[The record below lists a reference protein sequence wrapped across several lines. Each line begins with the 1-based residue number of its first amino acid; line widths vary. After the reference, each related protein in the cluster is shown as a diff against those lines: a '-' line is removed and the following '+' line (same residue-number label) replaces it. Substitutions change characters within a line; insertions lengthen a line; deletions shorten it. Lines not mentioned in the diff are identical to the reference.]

1 MIRIKKQEASHKK
14 SGHNFHSIRTKLILA
29 FLLPVVFLIFLG
41 ILSYQ
46 MASRGLINNYE
57 SNALVSL
64 DMMSEYYE
72 QGMDN
77 ISEKA
82 LSLTSDEV
90 VIKYYSG
97 YYSTNPTE
105 EASRSGEVEKKII
118 ATETADKYISDIYVF
133 GNYGRPV
140 SSVGNMKAE
149 FYESFLST
157 EEAARVEAAGKAG
170 VWVGNHPAI
179 DSAFPKKT
187 QMFALSYIKKLNNS
201 NFQQIG
207 YIVLDVDV
215 AYIQNLLEKANFG
228 ENCITGYLTND
239 GKAILSSSAPEGFDI
254 TKEEFYQTAIKDQ
267 ETALASDYVIYK
279 GESYLFIYSKLD
291 IGDSLVFALIPET
304 DVTNQAESVKLV
316 TLLIVIF
323 TSILALCIG
332 ILISN
337 GISKTIRKTNQ
348 VMTQVAEGNLKVD
361 LYIKRKDEFR
371 KLGQSINHMLS
382 SMKYLIDKTI
392 GVSNTTANSA
402 DEVSEASKAL
412 LVTSKN
418 IANAIADIEQ
428 GVQQQANDAENCLLR
443 MSELSKQV
451 NVVYE
456 STNEIEK
463 IAEKTRSTV
472 GNGFDSIQ
480 DLTEKQKDTVEITES
495 IMVDINNLEVESGA
509 IIDIINTMNEI
520 TDQTNLLSLNAM
532 IEAARAGEYGKGFA
546 VVADEIRKLAEK
558 SANEAKNINQI
569 IDNIQLR
576 TKKTLETA
584 RRAESIVAD
593 QDNALKAALMNF
605 GLINDHV
612 GNLTNNLNKI
622 SQGIEAIAQAKE
634 DTLSAIESIS
644 STLEETV
651 AASTEVGATA
661 DNQLETVKR
670 LNNAAE
676 QLNGDANNLKE
687 TVSVFII

>member
-1 MIRIKKQEASHKK
+1 
-14 SGHNFHSIRTKLILA
+14 
-29 FLLPVVFLIFLG
+29 
-41 ILSYQ
+41 
-46 MASRGLINNYE
+46 
-57 SNALVSL
+57 
-64 DMMSEYYE
+64 
-72 QGMDN
+72 
-77 ISEKA
+77 
-82 LSLTSDEV
+82 
-90 VIKYYSG
+90 
-97 YYSTNPTE
+97 
-105 EASRSGEVEKKII
+105 
-118 ATETADKYISDIYVF
+118 
-133 GNYGRPV
+133 
-140 SSVGNMKAE
+140 
-149 FYESFLST
+149 
-157 EEAARVEAAGKAG
+157 
-170 VWVGNHPAI
+170 
-179 DSAFPKKT
+179 
-187 QMFALSYIKKLNNS
+187 
-201 NFQQIG
+201 
-207 YIVLDVDV
+207 
-215 AYIQNLLEKANFG
+215 
-228 ENCITGYLTND
+228 
-239 GKAILSSSAPEGFDI
+239 
-254 TKEEFYQTAIKDQ
+254 
-267 ETALASDYVIYK
+267 
-279 GESYLFIYSKLD
+279 
-291 IGDSLVFALIPET
+291 
-304 DVTNQAESVKLV
+304 
-316 TLLIVIF
+316 
-323 TSILALCIG
+323 
-332 ILISN
+332 
-337 GISKTIRKTNQ
+337 
-348 VMTQVAEGNLKVD
+348 
-361 LYIKRKDEFR
+361 
-371 KLGQSINHMLS
+371 MLS

>member
-1 MIRIKKQEASHKK
+1 MKIKKQEASKK
-14 SGHNFHSIRTKLILA
+14 NNGHNFHSIRTKLILA

-46 MASRGLINNYE
+46 MASRGLVDNYE

-72 QGMDN
+72 QGIGN

-90 VIKYYSG
+90 VVKYYSG

-118 ATETADKYISDIYVF
+118 ATETADEYISDIYVF

-140 SSVGNMKAE
+140 SSVGNMNAE
-149 FYESFLST
+149 FYESFLSS
-157 EEAARVEAAGKAG
+157 EEADRVEAAGKAG

-187 QMFALSYIKKLNNS
+187 QKFALSYIKKLNNS

-215 AYIQNLLEKANFG
+215 AYIQNLLEKATFG

-239 GKAILSSSAPEGFDI
+239 GKAILSSSSPEGFDI
-254 TKEEFYQTAIKDQ
+254 AKEEFYQTAMKDQ
-267 ETALASDYVIYK
+267 ETTLASDYVTYQ

-304 DVTNQAESVKLV
+304 DVTSQAESVKLV

-337 GISKTIRKTNQ
+337 GISKTIRKTNLI
-348 VMTQVAEGNLKVD
+348 MTQVAEGNLKVD
-361 LYIKRKDEFR
+361 LNIKRKDEFR
-371 KLGQSINHMLS
+371 NLGQSINHMLS
-382 SMKYLIDKTI
+382 SMKALIDKTI

-443 MSELSKQV
+443 MSELSEQV

-456 STNEIEK
+456 STSEIEK

-612 GNLTNNLNKI
+612 GNLTDNLNKI
-622 SQGIEAIAQAKE
+622 SLGIEAIAKAKE

-676 QLNGDANNLKE
+676 QLNDDANNLKD

>member
-1 MIRIKKQEASHKK
+1 MKKVKKQEALQKNN
-14 SGHNFHSIRTKLILA
+14 GHNFHSIRTKLILA

-46 MASRGLINNYE
+46 MASRGLVNNYE

-72 QGMDN
+72 QGMSN

-90 VIKYYSG
+90 VVKYYSG

-118 ATETADKYISDIYVF
+118 ATETADEYISDIYVF

-140 SSVGNMKAE
+140 SSVGNMRAE
-149 FYESFLST
+149 FYENFLTS
-157 EEAARVEAAGKAG
+157 EEAARVEEGGKAG

-187 QMFALSYIKKLNNS
+187 QKFALSYIKKINNT
-201 NFQQIG
+201 NFQQIA

-215 AYIQNLLEKANFG
+215 AYVQNLLEKANFG
-228 ENCITGYLTND
+228 ENGITGYLTND
-239 GKAILSSSAPEGFDI
+239 GKAILSSGSPEGFDI
-254 TKEEFYQTAIKDQ
+254 TKEEFYQTAINDQ
-267 ETALASDYVIYK
+267 ETTLSSDYVTCQ

-291 IGDSLVFALIPET
+291 IGASTVFALIPET
-304 DVTNQAESVKLV
+304 DVTKQAESVKLV
-316 TLLIVIF
+316 TLIIVIV

-337 GISKTIRKTNQ
+337 GISKTIRKTNK
-348 VMTQVAEGNLKVD
+348 VMTQVAEGNLKVNIN
-361 LYIKRKDEFR
+361 IKSKDEFR

-382 SMKYLIDKTI
+382 SMKSLIDKTI

-402 DEVSEASKAL
+402 EEVSEASKAL

-418 IANAIADIEQ
+418 ISNAITDIEQ
-428 GVQQQANDAENCLLR
+428 GVQQQAHDAENCLLR
-443 MSELSKQV
+443 MSELSKQI

-472 GNGFDSIQ
+472 GNGFESIQ

-495 IMVDINNLEVESGA
+495 IMVDINNLESESVA

-558 SANEAKNINQI
+558 SAHEAMNINQI

-612 GNLTNNLNKI
+612 GNLTSNLNRI
-622 SQGIEAIAQAKE
+622 SQGIEVIAQAKE

-676 QLNGDANNLKE
+676 QLNDDANNLKE
-687 TVSVFII
+687 TVSIFII